1 MSRPPAPS
9 LAYRARVV
17 ALLLAALAAAP
28 AAHAVFTFTP
38 LGSPRQV
45 TLRVGSANAAV
56 NNVTFTVTGA
66 NISPSPTPVTGVPGA
81 GAPATVPAGG
91 IEIQVVTRMPLS
103 LFGSDTMTLTVDS
116 TAGLACI
123 GGTGCGTTLI
133 PMTTISWTSFNT
145 DASGQDIQSGSFN
158 GTATQQLAT
167 YTVYTGFPWGGQ
179 SVTMTNVLIFQ
190 YSNATLYPSGRYTGR
205 VVYTATNI

>member
-1 MSRPPAPS
+1 MQWRILPVPARWRM
-9 LAYRARVV
+9 AAV
-17 ALLLAALAAAP
+17 ALGGLLAAGQAN
-28 AAHAVFTFTP
+28 AVFTFTA

-45 TLRVGSANAAV
+45 SLRVGSANATV
-56 NNVTFTVTGA
+56 NNVTFTVV
-66 NISPSPTPVTGVPGA
+66 NSNVSPSPTVVTGVPGG
-81 GAPATVPAGG
+81 GAPATAPAGG

-123 GGTGCGTTLI
+123 GGTGCGTTVI

-145 DASGQDIQSGSFN
+145 DPSGQDIQSGAFN
-158 GTATQQLAT
+158 GTANQQLGT

-190 YSNATLYPSGRYTGR
+190 YSNTTLYPSGRYSG
-205 VVYTATNI
+205 VVRYTATNL